1 MKRILLIAI
10 CIVAVQSQAVSQE
23 PNKKDAQPGSPKT
36 VASRELYAEIA
47 QLDKLLFDA
56 FNSQNL
62 AKLRTLFAP
71 DLEFYQ
77 DNEGLGSYSQT
88 LKDFEQMFKQ
98 PSKIRRELIAGS
110 LEVYPIRD
118 YGAIQIGAHKFC
130 HDEQG
135 KEECG
140 VFKFVHI
147 WQKQKGEWKVTRVI
161 SYNH

>member
-1 MKRILLIAI
+1 MKQILLVAI
-10 CIVAVQSQAVSQE
+10 SIVALSSLALSQE
-23 PNKKDAQPGSPKT
+23 PNKKDAQPTPKT
-36 VASRELYAEIA
+36 TSASRELYAEIA
-47 QLDKLLFDA
+47 QLDKVLFDA
-56 FNSQNL
+56 FNSQDL

-110 LEVYPIRD
+110 LEVYPIKD
-118 YGAIQIGAHKFC
+118 YGAIEIGAHKFC
-130 HDEQG
+130 HEEQG
-135 KEECG
+135 KQDCG

-147 WQKQKGEWKVTRVI
+147 WQKRKGEWKVTRVV